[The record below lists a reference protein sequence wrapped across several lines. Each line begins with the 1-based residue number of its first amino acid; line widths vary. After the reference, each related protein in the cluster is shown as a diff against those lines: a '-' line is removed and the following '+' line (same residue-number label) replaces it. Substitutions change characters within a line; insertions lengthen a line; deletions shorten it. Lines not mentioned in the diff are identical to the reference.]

1 MVAIQYAPGDLRVM
15 GVCDGPDEN
24 GCCPLVMLGEEV
36 PCWGLDIVLSKD
48 DEHRLDGG
56 IWRER
61 LGVVPGSM
69 TCPLAKAPL
78 VTPYGCYFSPFAC
91 LESRRTA

>member
-24 GCCPLVMLGEEV
+24 GGCPLVVPGEEV

-48 DEHRLDGG
+48 DVHRPAGEIG
-56 IWRER
+56 RR
-61 LGVVPGSM
+61 RSRVAPGST
-69 TCPLAKAPL
+69 TCPLAQAVL
-78 VTPYGCYFSPFAC
+78 VNPGHDYFSPFAC
-91 LESRRTA
+91 QGCPRTT